1 MLHNTGNQHGKEQEM
16 VGTRKEH
23 HQNFQ
28 LAVKSAKVASEL
40 TCLVDSTDQECQVT
54 AKGTRLV
61 SISVGSRW
69 RTRGGVNS
77 PF

>member
-1 MLHNTGNQHGKEQEM
+1 MI
-16 VGTRKEH
+16 GTQKEH

-40 TCLVDSTDQECQVT
+40 TCLVDSTDQEWQVT

-61 SISVGSRW
+61 SKQLQFLDLSSIFR
-69 RTRGGVNS
+69 
-77 PF
+77 